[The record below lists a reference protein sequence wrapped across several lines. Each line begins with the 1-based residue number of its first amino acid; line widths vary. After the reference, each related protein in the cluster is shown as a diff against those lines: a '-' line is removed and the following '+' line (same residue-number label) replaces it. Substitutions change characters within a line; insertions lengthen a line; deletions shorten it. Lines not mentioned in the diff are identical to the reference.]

1 MSRTR
6 IFFTQVLGPLLLA
19 GLIYWLT
26 EWLIWHD
33 GSFDMLRAWM
43 IVGLPFGF
51 HAMAF
56 KLIPISGDPAFCVF
70 IIMIDLI
77 IAGLLGGLVLI
88 WKVVS
93 GLFKTIVGEI

>member
-19 GLIYWLT
+19 GLIYL
-26 EWLIWHD
+26 LAKRFIWHD
-33 GSFDMLRAWM
+33 GSFDTLRAWM

-88 WKVVS
+88 WKIFS
-93 GLFKTIVGEI
+93 GVFKTIFGQA